1 MVGGEFGFG
10 LIGVADVVADDDDVV
25 DDDVVDDV
33 DDSGTRGL
41 LDRGVSVFPPLA
53 VARPSSGRRR
63 RCCCG
68 WCDHRRC
75 GSSRRNSNDDDD
87 DGAMENRS

>member
-25 DDDVVDDV
+25 DDDADVADDV
-33 DDSGTRGL
+33 VEEDDADDDDSGTRGL

-53 VARPSSGRRR
+53 VA
-63 RCCCG
+63 
-68 WCDHRRC
+68 
-75 GSSRRNSNDDDD
+75 
-87 DGAMENRS
+87 